1 MLFRNGR
8 RQLQI
13 FDQLFSNHVPP
24 PISSALF
31 FNSCLNA
38 AAESAKIRACRERE
52 REKEK
57 KNNTHKLGEG
67 ENYTFIMYLS
77 IIFSPLACLTGMQE
91 EEETSAEPMKVEL
104 TCEAAEASSNDG
116 KLF

>member
-1 MLFRNGR
+1 M
-8 RQLQI
+8 
-13 FDQLFSNHVPP
+13 H
-24 PISSALF
+24 
-31 FNSCLNA
+31 
-38 AAESAKIRACRERE
+38 
-52 REKEK
+52 
-57 KNNTHKLGEG
+57 TLGEG
-67 ENYTFIMYLS
+67 ENYFIMYLS

>member
-1 MLFRNGR
+1 M
-8 RQLQI
+8 
-13 FDQLFSNHVPP
+13 H
-24 PISSALF
+24 
-31 FNSCLNA
+31 
-38 AAESAKIRACRERE
+38 
-52 REKEK
+52 
-57 KNNTHKLGEG
+57 
-67 ENYTFIMYLS
+67 LS